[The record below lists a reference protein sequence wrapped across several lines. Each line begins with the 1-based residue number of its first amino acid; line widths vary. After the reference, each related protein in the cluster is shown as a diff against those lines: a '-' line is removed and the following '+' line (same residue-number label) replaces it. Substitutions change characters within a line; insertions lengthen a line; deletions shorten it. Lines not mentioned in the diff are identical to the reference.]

1 MIPPFERVQ
10 NAEAEEELCE
20 PLEEISKCEAANP
33 KCKNEFVG
41 LAYGIAQVSQ
51 NKTKI
56 QVLFCILFQYV
67 EAYNEGQE
75 WGDCVQ
81 LFIGKHGKTLST
93 DGASTPS
100 ETSGALWMKIEKLN
114 EKFLQDLKLLLPS
127 AQLSHS

>member
-1 MIPPFERVQ
+1 MVKGRNIFSVRLPILNIGILNFICIPRFADCMIPPFERVK

-56 QVLFCILFQYV
+56 QVLFCILF
-67 EAYNEGQE
+67 
-75 WGDCVQ
+75 
-81 LFIGKHGKTLST
+81 
-93 DGASTPS
+93 
-100 ETSGALWMKIEKLN
+100 
-114 EKFLQDLKLLLPS
+114 
-127 AQLSHS
+127 